1 MIKILW
7 QDYLCSRV
15 KGLKTVSM
23 EPGRLNEKR
32 SNEVNPTPM
41 AVTGE
46 EEVNLS
52 HRMWQVRERR
62 MLRFL

>member
-1 MIKILW
+1 MIRRLW

-23 EPGRLNEKR
+23 EPGSLNEKR
-32 SNEVNPTPM
+32 SNEVNFTSIAM
-41 AVTGE
+41 TGE
-46 EEVNLS
+46 EANLS

-62 MLRFL
+62 PLRFL

>member
-1 MIKILW
+1 MIRILW

-23 EPGRLNEKR
+23 EPGSLNEKR
-32 SNEVNPTPM
+32 SNEVNSTSI
-41 AVTGE
+41 AVTG

-62 MLRFL
+62 PLRFL